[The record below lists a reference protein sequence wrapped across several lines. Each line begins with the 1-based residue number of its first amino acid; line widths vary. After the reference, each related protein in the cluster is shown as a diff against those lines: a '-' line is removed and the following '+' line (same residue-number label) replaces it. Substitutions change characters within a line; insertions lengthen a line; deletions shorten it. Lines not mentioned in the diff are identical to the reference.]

1 MLKHTCM
8 RNKSFNELQ
17 QEVVDEII
25 NEMNA
30 QDALSYGIE
39 PINEM
44 APPAYGNYRRRTP
57 VSVHYIGRDNHETD
71 YFKLVRGTSFKSS
84 TVVCRI
90 SLRGAF
96 YSDHG
101 NNEGKEQFYPD
112 PAEKESMIRA
122 LAAPCTR
129 SGYGDMTALQAMLKD
144 ANKHLSD
151 HGYET
156 IPEGSITPETYK
168 DLPIY
173 ANRKR
178 K

>member
-1 MLKHTCM
+1 MKEP
-8 RNKSFNELQ
+8 SSDSLQ
-17 QEVVDEII
+17 QELIDEILE
-25 NEMNA
+25 EMA
-30 QDALSYGIE
+30 IEDELYYGKKLIK
-39 PINEM
+39 EM
-44 APPAYGNYRRRTP
+44 APPAYGNYRRHTP

-71 YFKLVRGTSFKSS
+71 YFKLVRGTSYESS
-84 TVVCRI
+84 SVVCRI

-101 NNEGKEQFYPD
+101 CNEGKEQFYPD
-112 PAEKESMIRA
+112 SKEKESMIKA
-122 LAAPCTR
+122 LAATCTR
-129 SGYGDMTALQAMLKD
+129 KGYGGMTALQAMLKD

-156 IPEGSITPETYK
+156 IPEGSITPDTYK
-168 DLPIY
+168 NLPTH